1 MNRIGL
7 GYDIHRLKKGRKLVL
22 GGVVIPFSKGLE
34 GHSDADALLHAVCD
48 ALLGAAGLGD
58 IGEHFPNTDP
68 AYKGISSMVLLKNV
82 AALLKKKKFVIGN
95 VDSVV
100 VAQEPR
106 IQPFKDAMQQNIS
119 VALGIK
125 RACVCVKATTPEKLG
140 SLGHSEGI
148 ACWATALI
156 KKGA

>member
-1 MNRIGL
+1 MRTGI

-22 GGVVIPFSKGLE
+22 GGVVIPFVKGLE
-34 GHSDADALLHAVCD
+34 GHSDADCLLHAVCD

-68 AYKGISSMVLLKNV
+68 EYKGISSVVLLKKV
-82 AALLKKKKFVIGN
+82 CALLKKKKFVIGN
-95 VDSVV
+95 IDSVV

-106 IQPFKDAMQQNIS
+106 IQPFKDAMQRNICA
-119 VALGIK
+119 ALGV
-125 RACVCVKATTPEKLG
+125 RASCVCVKATTPEKLG
-140 SLGHSEGI
+140 PLGRSEGI

>member
-1 MNRIGL
+1 MNRTGI
-7 GYDIHRLKKGRKLVL
+7 GYDIHRLRKGRKLVL
-22 GGVVIPFSKGLE
+22 GGVVIPFAKGLE
-34 GHSDADALLHAVCD
+34 GHSDADCLLHAVCD

-68 AYKGISSMVLLKNV
+68 AYKGISSVVLLKKT
-82 AALLKKKKFVIGN
+82 ALLLKKNRFVIGN
-95 VDSVV
+95 IDSVI

-106 IQPFKDAMQQNIS
+106 IQPFKDAMQGNIS
-119 VALGIK
+119 AALGI
-125 RACVCVKATTPEKLG
+125 RRSCVCVKATTPEKIGPLG
-140 SLGHSEGI
+140 QGKGI

>member
-1 MNRIGL
+1 MNRIGI
-7 GYDIHRLKKGRKLVL
+7 GYDIHRLKAGRKLVL
-22 GGVVIPFSKGLE
+22 GGVVIPFAKGLE
-34 GHSDADALLHAVCD
+34 GHSDADCLLHAVCD

-68 AYKGISSMVLLKNV
+68 AYKGISSVVLLKKV
-82 AALLKKKKFVIGN
+82 AALLKKNKFVIGN
-95 VDSVV
+95 IDSVV

-106 IQPFKDAMQQNIS
+106 IQPFKGTMEQNIS
-119 VALGIK
+119 ASLGL
-125 RACVCVKATTPEKLG
+125 RRSCVCVKATTPEKLG
-140 SLGHSEGI
+140 PLGQGKGI

>member
-1 MNRIGL
+1 MNRIGI

-22 GGVVIPFSKGLE
+22 GGVVIPFAKGLE

-58 IGEHFPNTDP
+58 IGEHFPNSDP
-68 AYKGISSMVLLKNV
+68 AYKGISSMILLKHV
-82 AALLKKKKFVIGN
+82 AALLKKKGFIAGN

-106 IQPFKDAMQQNIS
+106 IQPFKKAMEGNIS
-119 VALGIK
+119 AALGIR
-125 RACVCVKATTPEKLG
+125 RARVCVKATTPEKLG
-140 SLGHSEGI
+140 PLGRSEGI